1 MTANIGRGVF
11 ATRNLKKGELIIAER
26 PIAYS
31 KEKEIKDTI
40 EFEISELK
48 YNEHG

>member
-11 ATRNLKKGELIIAER
+11 ATHNLKKDELIIAER

-31 KEKEIKDTI
+31 KDKEIKDVMQ
-40 EFEISELK
+40 FEISE
-48 YNEHG
+48 